1 MDATTLSLLDAAT
14 RSLGLQGSVH
24 PWGLRIVR
32 GQVREEVRT
41 PVPVLFDR
49 VIAPSTPAPN
59 DVAPELVL
67 EAFPPDEREAIARQ
81 IDASYD
87 ALHVLALDAPEVDPE
102 SVVRVRFGVPLVGR
116 SHVLLRIRATNWFR
130 DADGRPRDVVV
141 DAHAWLDHDG
151 RKTGTLTPTQA
162 ALAAAWPR
170 WVPGRSP
177 GLPAR
182 VNLNTASEVEL
193 ARLPLTRRRIRDVCA
208 RRPFASE
215 ADFLARTGVGP
226 RAWQQLRDWVE
237 V

>member
-14 RSLGLQGSVH
+14 RSLGLLGLVH

-49 VIAPSTPAPN
+49 VLAPSTPAPN

-67 EAFPPDEREAIARQ
+67 EAFPPEEREAIARQ

-87 ALHVLALDAPEVDPE
+87 ALHVLALDAAELDPE
-102 SVVRVRFGVPLVGR
+102 SVVRVRLGVPLVGR
-116 SHVLLRIRATNWFR
+116 THVLLRMRATNRFR
-130 DADGRPRDVVV
+130 DADDRPQDVVV

-151 RKTGTLTPTQA
+151 REAGTLTPTQA

-215 ADFLARTGVGP
+215 ADFLARTGIGP

>member
-14 RSLGLQGSVH
+14 RSLGLLRSVH
-24 PWGLRIVR
+24 PWGLRVVR

-41 PVPVLFDR
+41 PMPVVFER
-49 VIAPSTPAPN
+49 VLAPSTPAPN
-59 DVAPELVL
+59 DVGLELVL
-67 EAFPPDEREAIARQ
+67 QAFPPEERDAIARQ

-102 SVVRVRFGVPLVGR
+102 SVVRVRFGVPLAGR
-116 SHVLLRIRATNWFR
+116 NHVLLRIRATNWFR
-130 DADGRPRDVVV
+130 DVDGRPQDVVV
-141 DAHAWLDHDG
+141 EAHAWLDHDG
-151 RKTGTLTPTQA
+151 REMGTLTPTQA
-162 ALAAAWPR
+162 ELARAWPR

-193 ARLPLTRRRIRDVCA
+193 ARLPLTRRMMRDVCA

-215 ADFLARTGVGP
+215 ADFLARAGIGP
-226 RAWQQLRDWVE
+226 RTWQQLRDWVE

>member
-1 MDATTLSLLDAAT
+1 MDPTTLSLLDAAT
-14 RSLGLQGSVH
+14 RSLGLHGSVH

-32 GQVREEVRT
+32 GQVREEVRAPL
-41 PVPVLFDR
+41 PVVFDR
-49 VIAPSTPAPN
+49 VLAPSTPAPN

-67 EAFPPDEREAIARQ
+67 EAFASEERDAIARQ

-87 ALHVLALDAPEVDPE
+87 ALHVLAHDVPDLDPE
-102 SVVRVRFGVPLVGR
+102 SVVRVRLGVPLVGR
-116 SHVLLRIRATNWFR
+116 THVLLRVRATNLFR
-130 DADGRPRDVVV
+130 DARDRPREVVV
-141 DAHAWLDHDG
+141 DAHAWLDHEG
-151 RKTGTLTPTQA
+151 RAIAALTSAQA
-162 ALAAAWPR
+162 ALASGWPR

-193 ARLPLTRRRIRDVCA
+193 ARLPLTRRRIRDVCE

-215 ADFLARTGVGP
+215 ADFLARTGIGP
-226 RAWQQLRDWVE
+226 RTWQQLRDWVE